1 MKLRQYLGSLSPLQ
15 ALLAC
20 LALAYGNGLFNHSL
34 IPSMEPRFAEV
45 VTEMLASGHYLIPV
59 KNGVPYVEYPP
70 LLYWL
75 GVLGA
80 KLGLPTEAAIR
91 LPCYL
96 AFLFWIVLLDRLQG
110 LLWKSWPRGV
120 MALLGA
126 ALPAVLWHFFTAQ
139 SDSILILGVLLAFVG
154 FVEARLGQ
162 GRGGFPWKLWVG
174 IALATAAKG
183 PVGIACTLPPMFLE
197 LLISAMTATRAETD
211 SANLV
216 VRLFRAAAPLK
227 WLRGLLLLVAT
238 NLPWYVM
245 AGLDRGWDF
254 VRAVVV
260 YQNFHRYLTGYD
272 HLQPWWYYFQS
283 ALTGLFPISLLVPL
297 GVWVSLRRLRSLPE
311 RLVLTWAIFTFL
323 FFTVSAS
330 KQGKYLLPAAPAF
343 VALGLLGAGSVR
355 RISADRVML
364 WLKRWAAGLVALWA
378 LAVVL
383 VLPFYSNRIADVRD
397 YALIRQA
404 IEERPGKLVSYRW
417 PRALQLYELG
427 APMDYVNSARQ
438 LYAEIRG
445 GRMAP
450 GDYLMVSG
458 IYRPGPAGH
467 SSATT
472 LSPWPGPPYFE
483 PVLSLKTEKNLQ
495 LFRLLPGAGSLAV
508 PATPEP
514 ERPDWRSAEFDTD

>member
-1 MKLRQYLGSLSPLQ
+1 VKLRQYFGSLSPLQ
-15 ALLAC
+15 VLLGC
-20 LALAYGNGLFNHSL
+20 LTLAYGNGLFNHAL

-45 VTEMLASGHYLIPV
+45 VTEMLAAGQYLIPM

-96 AFLFWIVLLDRLQG
+96 AFLFWVVLLDRLQG
-110 LLWKSWPRGV
+110 LLWKSWPRGL

-154 FVEARLGQ
+154 FAEIRLGRDT
-162 GRGGFPWKLWVG
+162 GRFPWKLWAGV
-174 IALATAAKG
+174 ALASAAKG

-197 LLISAMTATRAETD
+197 LLISVAAAGKTGAGTAG
-211 SANLV
+211 LV
-216 VRLFRAAAPLK
+216 VRLFRAAAPLV
-227 WLRGLLLLVAT
+227 WVRGLLLLLAT
-238 NLPWYVM
+238 NVPWYVA

-272 HLQPWWYYFQS
+272 HLQPWWYYFRS
-283 ALTGLFPISLLVPL
+283 ALTGLFPISMLVPF
-297 GVWVSLRRLRSLPE
+297 GVWVALRRLRSLPE
-311 RLVLTWAIFTFL
+311 RLVLTWALFTFL
-323 FFTVSAS
+323 FFTISAS

-343 VALGLLGAGSVR
+343 VALGLLGAGSLG
-355 RISADRVML
+355 RISAESVIP
-364 WLKRWAAGLVALWA
+364 WLKRWAAGLIALWS
-378 LAVVL
+378 LLVVL
-383 VLPFYSNRIADVRD
+383 VLPFYSNRIADVGD

-404 IEERPGKLVSYRW
+404 IAERPGKLVSYRW

-427 APMDYVNSARQ
+427 APMDYVDSARQ
-438 LYAEIRG
+438 LYREIRDG
-445 GRMAP
+445 TMAP

-458 IYRPGPAGH
+458 LYRPGSG
-467 SSATT
+467 SSGGATE
-472 LSPWPGPPYFE
+472 LKPWPAPPFFE
-483 PVLSLKTEKNLQ
+483 PVLSLRTEKNLQ
-495 LFRLLPGAGSLAV
+495 LFRLLPGSASLAV
-508 PATPEP
+508 PPTPEP
-514 ERPDWRSAEFDTD
+514 EQPDWRSAEFDTD